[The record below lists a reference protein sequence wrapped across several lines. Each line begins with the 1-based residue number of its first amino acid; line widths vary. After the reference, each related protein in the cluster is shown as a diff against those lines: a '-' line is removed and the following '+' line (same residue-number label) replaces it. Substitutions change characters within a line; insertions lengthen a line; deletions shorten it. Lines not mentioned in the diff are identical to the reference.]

1 MLFISQ
7 TCFFVLEADWVTIS
21 EIQVTIS
28 NRVLIIPY
36 QQYMNLDASS
46 ENMPLF
52 CYRELELVEKY
63 KNGQEEK

>member
-7 TCFFVLEADWVTIS
+7 TCFSVLEADWVTTS

-63 KNGQEEK
+63 KNDQEEK